1 MRCQTHDK
9 KTRRRQACQA
19 ACAKHKKP
27 VKKQKKAPQKKL
39 REDLPYD
46 GYYDDVLPSDDGEYR
61 QGLDPKTIKK
71 IAYILAG
78 VLVIVALCVVA
89 LYLM

>member
-1 MRCQTHDK
+1 MPSRL
-9 KTRRRQACQA
+9 RQR
-19 ACAKHKKP
+19 KDG
-27 VKKQKKAPQKKL
+27 VKVTSFDIAHL
-39 REDLPYD
+39 TLDGSLYG